1 MADNHE
7 DSPVLPTE
15 EEIRQAEGLSRKL
28 AVQFQEGRDVE
39 IRLVGGTGDESVKLP
54 EGATRLLLNLL
65 EEMGQGNA
73 VTLIPIHA
81 ELTTQEAAD
90 LLNVSRPHLVKL
102 LDQGEIPYHKVGTH
116 RRIHAQDALAYKEER
131 QEKRKEVLDEM
142 TQLDQE
148 NGLQ

>member
-1 MADNHE
+1 MTDKHE

-39 IRLVGGTGDESVKLP
+39 IRLAGRAGDESVKLP
-54 EGATRLLLNLL
+54 EGVTRLLLNLL
-65 EEMGQGNA
+65 EETGQGNA
-73 VTLIPIHA
+73 VTPIPIHV

-116 RRIHAQDALAYKEER
+116 RCIHAQDALAYKEQR

-142 TQLDQE
+142 TRLDQGT
-148 NGLQ
+148 GLQ